1 MQRHNALML
10 LTGMMLFVCALAF
23 GQTAAPVASIPD
35 LSGIW
40 GRNWFFFEP
49 PLSGPGP
56 VASKLRRPNGTLIAI
71 PMVGDYNNGIL
82 RPPAVAA
89 VKKRGEMELSGVVPP
104 NPGNQCWPEPTPY
117 TLNHQQGVQIIQQKD
132 QVILIYL
139 RDHKVRH
146 VRMNVP
152 HSEHP
157 TPTWQGESIGHYE
170 GDTLV
175 IDTIGQKI
183 GPLSMVDLY
192 GTPFSPALH
201 VIERYRLIDGA
212 TAPDLQLTHES
223 AYFGASDGGVPREM
237 GCVRNGTLRLAR
249 SARPPLPAGPGRG
262 RALAWESPPSPCLD
276 PAGYKPAV
284 GDGRTR
290 FGCPRPGRSEE
301 FMSA

>member
-1 MQRHNALML
+1 
-10 LTGMMLFVCALAF
+10 
-23 GQTAAPVASIPD
+23 
-35 LSGIW
+35 
-40 GRNWFFFEP
+40 
-49 PLSGPGP
+49 
-56 VASKLRRPNGTLIAI
+56 
-71 PMVGDYNNGIL
+71 MVGDYNNVIL
-82 RPPAVAA
+82 RPPAVEA

-212 TAPDLQLTHES
+212 TARDLQLTHES
-223 AYFGASDGGVPREM
+223 AYFGAGTSNPSPSEYGIEIDADSVNPGLRVEITVDDPATFTTPWSAFVTYRHINVLRDWPEGVCAENTRGSGSAWMSLVPR
-237 GCVRNGTLRLAR
+237 AD
-249 SARPPLPAGPGRG
+249 RP
-262 RALAWESPPSPCLD
+262 D
-276 PAGYKPAV
+276 
-284 GDGRTR
+284 
-290 FGCPRPGRSEE
+290 F
-301 FMSA
+301 